1 MTKAAVRGLL
11 GRKVRTSLT
20 ALAVVLGVAMVSG
33 TYVLTDTISKAFDSI
48 FNDSYKGTSAVISG
62 REVVKESASGTATV
76 SASLL
81 PKVKNLSGVGAAA
94 GAIFDV
100 RGNTDFAKLIDKN
113 GKVISSAG
121 GAPNFGWGIDTSQ
134 PRFNPFTLKSGTWAA
149 GPGQVVIDADTASK
163 KHFKVGDKIG
173 VSAQGPTRQFRISG
187 VAKLGSVNSIGGA
200 TFAIFTVPTAQA
212 VLHKAGQYD
221 EIFVASK
228 PGVSEQAVAAQVK
241 PLLPGSATVKT
252 AADQAKSVS
261 EDAQSGVDFVRY
273 LLLAFAGIALLVGSF
288 VIFNTISMT
297 LTQRVRELATLRT
310 LGASRKQVR
319 RSVLLEGLIIGL
331 VASVIGLVL
340 GIALAKGLNALF
352 VALGIDMP
360 QQGTVVK
367 GRTILVSVLLGV
379 VVTMLATWGPARRAT
394 RVPPISAVREG
405 ATLPRTRLARHSG
418 RTALVVLGLAAVLL
432 VYGLFASG
440 LATGAILLSVGVG
453 CLLLFVGV
461 GLVSSNLVKP
471 LAAVVGAPAE
481 RFGGAP
487 GRLARENSVRNP
499 VRTARTA
506 GALMIGLALVALIA
520 TLGAGV
526 RNTDKDAVRKQVKA
540 DYVVTSSNGFDQ
552 FVARAGDGAA
562 KAPGVQVASSVRSD
576 KARSFGTSVDVTG
589 VDPATIGQVYAY
601 GWTKG
606 SDATLGTLGTNG
618 AVVKKDFAKDNH
630 LAVGSNFT
638 VTTPAGKTL
647 PLQVKGVYEPPNKDF
662 DPLLGSVSIPQQTF
676 DSTFPRPK
684 NLFTFLN
691 VNGGASS
698 QAASNIERAL
708 APFPDAKVRTE
719 SSFVNNRTADFDKIL
734 QIFYVLLALSVIIS
748 LFGVVNALV
757 LSVYE
762 RTRELGML
770 RAVGMTQRQ
779 TRRMVRDESVI
790 MALIGAA
797 LGLPLGIFLAAI
809 ITRALR
815 SQSFAF
821 SLPLLILVIMA
832 LFAFV
837 AGVLAS
843 ILPARR
849 ASRLNVLNALQYE

>member
-1 MTKAAVRGLL
+1 MTKAAVKGLL

-20 ALAVVLGVAMVSG
+20 AFAVVLGVAMVSG

-62 REVVKESASGTATV
+62 KEVVTGSTSGTAPV
-76 SASLL
+76 PASLL
-81 PKVKNLSGVGAAA
+81 PKVKNVNGVDAAA

-100 RGNTDFAKLIDKN
+100 RGNTDFAKLIDSN
-113 GKVISSAG
+113 GKVISSPG

-134 PRFNPFTLKSGTWAA
+134 PRFNPFTLEKGKWAA
-149 GPGQVVIDADTASK
+149 GPRDVVIDSNTASK
-163 KHFKVGDKIG
+163 KHFNVGDTIG
-173 VSAQGPTRQFRISG
+173 VSAQGPTRQFHISG
-187 VAKLGSVNSIGGA
+187 VAKLGSVSSIGGA
-200 TFAIFTVPTAQA
+200 TFALFTVPTAQQ
-212 VLHKAGQYD
+212 VLGKQGQYD
-221 EIFVASK
+221 EIFIAAK
-228 PGVSEQAVAAQVK
+228 PGVSEQAVANEVK
-241 PLLPGSATVKT
+241 PLLPASATVKT
-252 AADQAKSVS
+252 ARDQAKDVS
-261 EDAQSGVDFVRY
+261 SDAQSGVDFIRY
-273 LLLAFAGIALLVGSF
+273 LMLAFAAIALVVGSF

-319 RSVLLEGLIIGL
+319 RSVLLEGLIIGV
-331 VASVIGLVL
+331 VASVIGLAL

-360 QQGTVVK
+360 QQGTVVR
-367 GRTILVSVLLGV
+367 GRTILVSLLVGV
-379 VVTMLATWGPARRAT
+379 AVTVLATWGPARRAT

-405 ATLPRTRLARHSG
+405 ATLPRTRLARNST
-418 RTALVVLGLAAVLL
+418 RTAAIVLGLAAGLL
-432 VYGLFASG
+432 IYGLFAEG
-440 LATGAILLSVGVG
+440 LATGTVLLTVGLG
-453 CLLLFVGV
+453 CILLFVGV
-461 GLVSSNLVKP
+461 GLISSRLVGP

-499 VRTARTA
+499 TRTARTA

-526 RNTDKDAVRKQVKA
+526 KNTDKNAVRKQVTA
-540 DYVVTSSNGFDQ
+540 DYVVTSSNGFES
-552 FVARAGDGAA
+552 FIAGAGDAAA
-562 KAPGVQVASSVRSD
+562 KAPGVEVASSVRAD
-576 KARSFGTSVDVTG
+576 KARALGSDIDVTG

-618 AVVKKDFAKDNH
+618 AVVKKDFANDNH

-638 VTTPAGKTL
+638 LTTPAGKNV
-647 PLQVKGVYEPPNKDF
+647 PVQVKGIYEPPNKDF
-662 DPLLGSVSIPQQTF
+662 DPLLGSVSIPQRTF

-691 VNGGASS
+691 MSGGESS
-698 QAASNIERAL
+698 QAAAGIERAL

-719 SSFVNNRTADFDKIL
+719 SSFVDSRTADFDKIL
-734 QIFYVLLALSVIIS
+734 SIFYVLLALSVIIS

-757 LSVYE
+757 LAVYE

-821 SLPLLILVIMA
+821 SVPVLILVIMA
-832 LFAFV
+832 VFAFV
-837 AGVLAS
+837 AGVVAS
-843 ILPARR
+843 MLPARR